1 MTGSLWP
8 PRAAG
13 QDREA
18 AAAPALLPSGYLLAA
33 LALLLV
39 APSALAGWVAG
50 AVVVGSGRVSRGRLA
65 AAASVTGT
73 LALLAVGPTVAAG
86 DLLGAITTLSGVAAG
101 HLDRW
106 GRAGGPERDLGPW
119 AGAGHGHGPGRGR
132 HRHHPA
138 QPGPGRAARVDGPG
152 AAPPGPGRGPGPP
165 PGREERGRERHGHD
179 RCSFGRGGQARGKTG
194 HGNGWGRPGPRTSGQ
209 SRCPTDSQ
217 TRSSTAVSAVIG
229 SAVCTWHRRGQS
241 RDGQACAD
249 ITCQP

>member
-86 DLLGAITTLSGVAAG
+86 DLLGAITTLSGVLPAT
-101 HLDRW
+101 LT
-106 GRAGGPERDLGPW
+106 
-119 AGAGHGHGPGRGR
+119 AGAVLEALSAILVRGLGLATVTVPVGVAIATIPPSQGLAVRPEWTAQERRGR
-132 HRHHPA
+132 VRAEA
-138 QPGPGRAARVDGPG
+138 QDRRRAER
-152 AAPPGPGRGPGPP
+152 
-165 PGREERGRERHGHD
+165 RGRERHGHD